1 VEGALTYKTILA
13 PATGSGNDAAVFASA
28 LTVARM
34 FAAHLQFLHV
44 RVDATAMAVAMSA
57 DGGGAT
63 LTSGLVERL
72 ETEADLREE
81 RARKQFDDFCRG
93 QGLALLDEPG
103 GQPGPSAQWL
113 REIGGEP
120 DWVADYGRAADLIV
134 LARPLDG
141 EGVAPETVEGALLE
155 SGRPLL
161 IPPAAGLQALP
172 AKAVI
177 AWNASRESARA
188 VSAATPLLALAK
200 EIVVLTVA
208 EEERVSGEEAARLVS
223 ALRWH
228 GVAVSA
234 RHLEPG
240 EKGAAETLLA
250 TAAAEEALL
259 VMGGY
264 GHSRLREWIFG
275 GVTRHV
281 LQTDM
286 PTPILIAH

>member
-1 VEGALTYKTILA
+1 VEGELTYKTILA
-13 PATGSGNDAAVFASA
+13 PATGSSSDAAIFASA
-28 LTVARM
+28 LTVARA
-34 FAAHLQFLHV
+34 FGAHLQFLHV

-57 DGGGAT
+57 DGGGAM

-72 ETEADLREE
+72 EAEADLREG
-81 RARKQFDDFCRG
+81 RARAQFDEFRRRE
-93 QGLALLDEPG
+93 GLALLEAPDSSAAA
-103 GQPGPSAQWL
+103 SAQWL

-134 LARPLDG
+134 LGRPVDG
-141 EGVAPETVEGALLE
+141 EGVAPETVEAALLE

-161 IPPAAGLQALP
+161 IPPAAGLQAMP
-172 AKAVI
+172 AKAMI

-200 EIVVLTVA
+200 EIVVVTVA

-223 ALRWH
+223 ALRWY
-228 GVAVSA
+228 GVPVSA

-250 TAAAEEALL
+250 AAATDGALL

-264 GHSRLREWIFG
+264 GHSRMREWIFG

-281 LQTDM
+281 LQADI